1 MEPLYTVSET
11 AEYLRTSRA
20 QVYNFMNDG
29 SLPYILIGRHRRIK
43 ESDLKTFVETAK
55 RGSPK
60 EAGHDTIDEAQMSQ
74 QVAA

>member
-1 MEPLYTVSET
+1 
-11 AEYLRTSRA
+11 
-20 QVYNFMNDG
+20 MNDG